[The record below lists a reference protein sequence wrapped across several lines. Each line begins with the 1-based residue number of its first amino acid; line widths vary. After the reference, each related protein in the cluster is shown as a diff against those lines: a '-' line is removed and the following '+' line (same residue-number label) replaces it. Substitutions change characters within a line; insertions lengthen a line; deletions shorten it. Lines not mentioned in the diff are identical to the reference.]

1 MCNFVGTIPA
11 KLLLQLATA
20 FQDGGLC
27 NRNKTFFFK
36 DYMHM
41 IKVPVLALA
50 GDQDLICPPE
60 AVYGK
65 IYLLLL
71 FLLIYIYI

>member
-1 MCNFVGTIPA
+1 MCNCVGTIPA

-20 FQDGGLC
+20 FQDGGLS

-36 DYMHM
+36 DYLHM

-50 GDQDLICPPE
+50 GDHDLICPPD

-65 IYLLLL
+65 LSSSFFPF
-71 FLLIYIYI
+71 FL